1 MPHETFSSRDRS
13 GFTLIELLVVIA
25 VIAILVAL
33 LLPAVQQAREA
44 ARRMQCKNNLKQLGL
59 AIHNYESTHRTLPPA
74 CGGTNGTVSP
84 NNNARLSGIVML
96 LPFFEQQAL
105 WDRIAAAPGQG
116 GQPYRLDFPHPD
128 STPAVMLCPSCPLGP
143 PASEVTAV
151 SSSGG
156 PSRSYHFN
164 YGDSYLSLSTPARGP
179 FAARNYGHTNEFHQ
193 ITDGLSN
200 TVFMSERVM
209 FQGEDEPLSTFRN
222 HAPTDPQTCRTTT
235 VSYSNI
241 GNGRHWATGSRFG
254 GENVGTTIPPNGPS
268 CDSHHTPTSYHRGG
282 VNALMGDGAV
292 RFIGENIDAG
302 NQSTPLP
309 PATLTATQPSPY
321 GVWGSLGTAQ
331 AGEVVGEF

>member
-1 MPHETFSSRDRS
+1 MPHEIVSRRDRS

-74 CGGTNGTVSP
+74 AGGTDNGSWD
-84 NNNARLSGIVML
+84 NNGRLSGIVML

-105 WDRIAAAPGQG
+105 WDQIASAPGQG
-116 GQPYRLDFPHPD
+116 GPAYHVNFPHPD
-128 STPAVMLCPSCPLGP
+128 ATPAILLCPTCPLGP
-143 PASEVTAV
+143 PATEVTAPV
-151 SSSGG
+151 SGG
-156 PSRSYHFN
+156 PPRSYHFSC
-164 YGDSYLSLSTPARGP
+164 GDDYLSLSVPTRSP
-179 FAARNYGHTNEFHQ
+179 FAARNSGHTNKFRD

-200 TVFMSERVM
+200 TLFMSERVM
-209 FQGEDEPLSTFRN
+209 YQGPDEPLGTFRQFA
-222 HAPTDPQTCRTTT
+222 APNPQACRTSSA
-235 VSYSNI
+235 SYSDI
-241 GNGRHWATGSRFG
+241 GNGRHWASGPEFG
-254 GENVGTTIPPNGPS
+254 GETVSTHLPPNSPS
-268 CDSHHTPTSYHRGG
+268 CGIYHTPTSYHRGG

-309 PATLTATQPSPY
+309 PATLTATEPSPY
-321 GVWGSLGTAQ
+321 GVWGALGTAQ